1 MDSLIGQ
8 TLISRYRIMELIGEG
23 GMALVY
29 KANDLLLNRI
39 VAVKVLRPQFASDA
53 QFVERFRREAQ
64 AAASLSHPNVVNIYD
79 VGQDGGIYFIVMEF
93 VQGRDLKTIMREDP
107 ATFTVKK
114 VVDIAIQ
121 ICRALEHAHAKNVIH
136 RDIKPH
142 NILITDDGVVKVTDF
157 GIARAVSSATLTQTG
172 MIIGSV
178 HYFSPEQAKGANI
191 GPQSDLYSLGVVL
204 FELLTGQLPY
214 SGDTPIAIALK
225 HAQGDVPS
233 LRKINPAVPVFLEK
247 IVRTAMA
254 KNLRER
260 YQSARELRQDLER
273 VVWRESDRAAAPVAP
288 ELEQTK
294 VLNRSS
300 IVQEETKVARKNSVW
315 KKLFLFIA
323 FIGLAG
329 ATFLFVVYPS
339 LFNVDEVMVPRI
351 IGMSLSEAQQTLERV
366 GLSLHVQ
373 RRVFDNNVPKD
384 HIIEQDP
391 RPNRWIKVNRKVEV
405 IVSMGP
411 ELVSV
416 PDIVGLTPREARVA
430 LSSAGLVYGT
440 ELTDFSSSIPEGS
453 IMLQD
458 PPAFSRVE
466 KGTSVTVT
474 LSRGIAPAT
483 VVVPNFIGRPYAEAL
498 SELRSIGLVPGR
510 VISDARAGQG
520 RAPGIVLDHNP
531 PAGVAIPPGSSVDFV
546 ISPEQAA
553 GPGTQPEQPQQPSP
567 DVPAEPTLPGAEL
580 PAGPEQPVEPEIPQT
595 FEPEPTPEPEP
606 EPETPADEP
615 IVSPAD
621 QVKRAEVQILVPPG
635 PINQLVQIIVIDS
648 YPARE
653 VYSRTHR
660 PGDRIVQIVEGYGP
674 SVKLQVYIDGVMYK
688 EQSFRD

>member
-1 MDSLIGQ
+1 MDLFVGQ
-8 TLISRYRIMELIGEG
+8 TLISRYRIIELIGEG

-39 VAVKVLRPQFASDA
+39 VAVKVLRPQFANDA

-79 VGQDGGIYFIVMEF
+79 VGQDGATYFIVMEF
-93 VQGRDLKTIMREDP
+93 VQGRDLKTIVQESHS
-107 ATFTVKK
+107 AITVKN
-114 VVDIAIQ
+114 VIDIAIQ
-121 ICRALEHAHAKNVIH
+121 ICLALEHAHAKNVIH

-172 MIIGSV
+172 VIIGSV

-225 HAQGDVPS
+225 HAQGDIPGI
-233 LRKINPAVPVFLEK
+233 RKLNPAVPVFLEK

-254 KNLRER
+254 KDLRDR
-260 YQSARELRQDLER
+260 YQSARELRNDLER
-273 VVWRESDRAAAPVAP
+273 VVWRESDRAAAPVVP

-294 VLNRSS
+294 VLHRSS
-300 IVQEETKVARKNSVW
+300 IDQEENKVARKSSVW
-315 KKLFLFIA
+315 KKIFLFLA
-323 FIGLAG
+323 FVALAS

-351 IGMSLSEAQQTLERV
+351 VGMSLSDAQSTLERV

-373 RRVFDNNVPKD
+373 RRVFDNDTPKD

-405 IVSMGP
+405 IVSMGA

-416 PDIVGLTPREARVA
+416 PDIVGMSPREARVA
-430 LSSAGLVYGT
+430 LSSAGLTYGT
-440 ELTDFSSSIPEGS
+440 ELTDFSSQIPEGS

-458 PPAFSRVE
+458 PPPFSRVE

-474 LSRGIAPAT
+474 LSRGVAPET
-483 VVVPNFIGRPYAEAL
+483 VVVPSFIGRPYAEVIL
-498 SELRSIGLVPGR
+498 ELRSLGLVPGR
-510 VISDARAGQG
+510 VVADARAGQG
-520 RAPGIVLDHNP
+520 RAPGTVLDHNP
-531 PAGVAIPPGSSVDFV
+531 PAGVAIPPGTSVDFV
-546 ISPEQAA
+546 ISPEQAQT
-553 GPGTQPEQPQQPSP
+553 PDPEQPGWFGPE
-567 DVPAEPTLPGAEL
+567 VPVEPTPPETESPVA
-580 PAGPEQPVEPEIPQT
+580 PEQPVEPELPQAP
-595 FEPEPTPEPEP
+595 EPEPTPEPDLQP
-606 EPETPADEP
+606 EIPDDEP
-615 IVSPAD
+615 IISPAD

-653 VYSRTHR
+653 VYSRTHK
-660 PGDRIVQIVEGYGP
+660 PGERIVQIVEGYGP
-674 SVKLQVYIDGVMYK
+674 SVKMQVYIDGVMYK